1 MEEVQENSDSIE
13 VLRSAIAD
21 TCTNLIEEISS
32 RLDSYQD
39 CLVGSRDASETNEEV
54 LRPYKEAILDGALDS
69 NLGEGII
76 LYLRFDVKHDSDVIN
91 EEFLSMSSW
100 GFVTHWVDENDQV
113 RSQSYDFGEF
123 DTGYYADLEWGGDGT
138 D

>member
-39 CLVGSRDASETNEEV
+39 CLVGSRDASETTEEV